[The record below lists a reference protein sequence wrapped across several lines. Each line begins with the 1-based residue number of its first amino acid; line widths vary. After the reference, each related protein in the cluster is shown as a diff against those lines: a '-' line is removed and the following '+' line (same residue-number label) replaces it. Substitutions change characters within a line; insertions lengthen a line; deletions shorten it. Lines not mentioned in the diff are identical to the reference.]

1 MPQSVASAQSVPVD
15 LPTGPPTVLRNRPV
29 PTRYRA
35 DPAWSERAAAP
46 LRLVAGRGAKPTPE
60 EITKLKAGLLRRDEP
75 ASELVRALRL
85 DRTVTMKQIRHSLDH
100 GIEDDAPAPL
110 HAFFDHLEPRPDWV
124 RDDLLERGARACRRL
139 GVDGLRV
146 LGLGSLLG
154 GYRTAAALE
163 PLVRTGRLTG
173 EEGQRRLNET
183 TAWWLAVTA
192 PGGLEP
198 GAEGWNLSVHVRIM
212 HAFINDQL
220 EQAPDWDWNLR
231 GVPINQYDQ
240 ASTLGVFSTSF
251 LLHAR
256 LFGHRISRRD
266 SEAAMHLWSYVGWLM
281 GVDEEWLPRTE
292 RIGRRLLYQFLAG
305 DPGPDVNSR
314 LLATSL
320 LDSVDAGPG
329 SALQKRIE
337 RERTLSIATGLLGPG
352 AMGDLG
358 LPRRLPWFT
367 LMRCL
372 VNLPLSQILTRIPR
386 TDQFTVRR
394 GNASIERECRRIFGT
409 DGPSAH
415 GVAPL

>member
-1 MPQSVASAQSVPVD
+1 MSQVTAAPTPRR
-15 LPTGPPTVLRNRPV
+15 LPS
-29 PTRYRA
+29 RYRA
-35 DPAWSERAAAP
+35 DPSWSERAAAP
-46 LRLVAGRGAKPTPE
+46 LRLTAGRGARPTRSE
-60 EITKLKAGLLRRDEP
+60 VAALEAGLLRRDEP
-75 ASELVRALRL
+75 AAALVRAVRI
-85 DRTVTMKQIRHSLDH
+85 DRDVTMKQIRTALDQ
-100 GIEDDAPAPL
+100 GVDSAAPA
-110 HAFFDHLEPRPDWV
+110 AVRDFFEHLAPRPAWV

-198 GAEGWNLSVHVRIM
+198 GAEGWRLSVHVRVM
-212 HAFINDQL
+212 HAFVNDQL
-220 EQAPDWDWNLR
+220 EQAPDWDWDLR

-266 SEAAMHLWSYVGWLM
+266 SEAVMHLWSYVGWLM
-281 GVDEEWLPRTE
+281 GVDEAWLPRTE

-305 DPGPDVNSR
+305 DPGPDENSR
-314 LLATSL
+314 LLAASL
-320 LDSVDAGPG
+320 IDSVDAGPG
-329 SALQKRIE
+329 SALRRRIE
-337 RERTLSIATGLLGPG
+337 RERTLSIATGLLGPA

-358 LPRRLPWFT
+358 LPRRAPWFT
-367 LMRCL
+367 LWRCL
-372 VNLPLSQILTRIPR
+372 VNLPLSQLLTRIPG
-386 TDQFTVRR
+386 TDQLTVRR
-394 GNASIERECRRIFGT
+394 GNASIERECRRIFDA

>member
-1 MPQSVASAQSVPVD
+1 MTQDTA
-15 LPTGPPTVLRNRPV
+15 V
-29 PTRYRA
+29 PTARRVPSRYRA
-35 DPAWSERAAAP
+35 DPDWSDRAAAL
-46 LRLVAGRGAKPTPE
+46 LRLTAGPGARPSSDEVVA
-60 EITKLKAGLLRRDEP
+60 LKAGLLRRDEP
-75 ASELVRALRL
+75 AAELVRAVRV
-85 DRTVTMKQIRHSLDH
+85 DRSVTMKQIRTALEH
-100 GIEDDAPAPL
+100 GTDASTPA
-110 HAFFDHLEPRPDWV
+110 AVREFFDHLAPRPSWV
-124 RDDLLERGARACRRL
+124 RDDLLERGARACRCL

-198 GAEGWNLSVHVRIM
+198 GAEGWRLSVHVRVM
-212 HAFINDQL
+212 HAFVNDQL
-220 EQAPDWDWNLR
+220 EQAPDWDWDLR

-266 SEAAMHLWSYVGWLM
+266 SEAVMHLWSYVGWLM
-281 GVDEEWLPRTE
+281 GVDEAWLPRTE

-305 DPGPDVNSR
+305 DPGPDENSR
-314 LLATSL
+314 LLAASL
-320 LDSVDAGPG
+320 IDSVDAGPG
-329 SALQKRIE
+329 SALRRRIE
-337 RERTLSIATGLLGPG
+337 RERTLSIATGLLGPA
-352 AMGDLG
+352 AMGDLA
-358 LPRRLPWFT
+358 LPKRPPWFT
-367 LMRCL
+367 LWRCL
-372 VNLPLSQILTRIPR
+372 VNLPLSQLLTRVPG
-386 TDQFTVRR
+386 TDRITVRR
-394 GNASIERECRRIFGT
+394 GNASIERECRRIFDA